1 MSENVKTWLLAML
14 SAEISIELSAIDNER
29 TWADGVDD
37 PDTREMHRANA
48 AEHESYVEVLRGLH
62 ARVEAGTLP

>member
-14 SAEISIELSAIDNER
+14 STEISIELSAIDNER

-37 PDTREMHRANA
+37 PDTREMHLANA

>member
-1 MSENVKTWLLAML
+1 MSENIKVWLLAML
-14 SAEISIELSAIDNER
+14 SNEIDIELAAIDNER

-37 PDTREMHRANA
+37 HDTREMHLANA
-48 AEHESYVEVLRGLH
+48 KEHESYVEVLRGLH

>member
-1 MSENVKTWLLAML
+1 MSENIKVWLLAML
-14 SAEISIELSAIDNER
+14 SAEIDIELAAIDNER

-37 PDTREMHRANA
+37 PDTREMYLANA
-48 AEHESYVEVLRGLH
+48 EEHENYVEVLRGLH